1 MISICC
7 NTFNS
12 FFTFCLLQVIAKV
25 QNIWNLIR
33 WEECNI
39 AEMKSDTEQND
50 EVGVVVQS
58 WLGVQVELM
67 VW

>member
-1 MISICC
+1 MISNCC

-12 FFTFCLLQVIAKV
+12 FFTFSLFQVIAKV

-39 AEMKSDTEQND
+39 TEMKSDTEQND
-50 EVGVVVQS
+50 EVGVAVQS
-58 WLGVQVELM
+58 WLGVRVEFM
-67 VW
+67 AW